1 MPMIL
6 SLQEMTLKKS
16 LCGLKQSPCLL
27 DFKTKDLGK
36 IEILC
41 GVEVTKSKKGIFL
54 SQKKHVFH
62 LLIETEKLIAKP

>member
-6 SLQEMTLKKS
+6 SLQEITLKKS
-16 LCGLKQSPCLL
+16 LCGLKQSPCIL
-27 DFKTKDLGK
+27 DFKNERLRL

-41 GVEVTKSKKGIFL
+41 GIEVTKSKKGIFL
-54 SQKKHVFH
+54 SRRKHVFH